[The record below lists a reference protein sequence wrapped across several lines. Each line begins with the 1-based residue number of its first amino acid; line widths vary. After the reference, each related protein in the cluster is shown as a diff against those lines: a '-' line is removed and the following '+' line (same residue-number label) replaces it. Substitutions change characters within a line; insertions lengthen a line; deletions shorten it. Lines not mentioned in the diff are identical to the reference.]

1 MKYTIKTTFDTSN
14 SAFDGWNLGSEVT
27 NIMDAVGKRVLAVIE
42 EGAIGYETLV
52 DSNGNKVG
60 SVVIIEEDK

>member
-14 SAFDGWNLGSEVT
+14 SAFDGLNLGAEVT